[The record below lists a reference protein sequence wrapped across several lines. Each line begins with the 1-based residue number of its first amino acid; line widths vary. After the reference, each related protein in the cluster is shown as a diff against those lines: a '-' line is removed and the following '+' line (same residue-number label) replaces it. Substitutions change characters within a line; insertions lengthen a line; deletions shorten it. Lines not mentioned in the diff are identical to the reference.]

1 MTFEIPDAVKTWS
14 QFGHPILMWVL
25 LGLSVYALYLGI
37 QSRRTRTGDL
47 TVVADPSGRAAQART
62 RTRTHRYYL
71 LSSLNQG
78 L

>member
-1 MTFEIPDAVKTWS
+1 MKSKTIFITS
-14 QFGHPILMWVL
+14 
-25 LGLSVYALYLGI
+25 LGARSYGEET
-37 QSRRTRTGDL
+37 SPGDL